1 MDDRLNE
8 DADQLPRLDLTRF
21 RDLQDA
27 LDQLSDSRVYE
38 RELLVVE
45 PGMSMTLNLIFAQS
59 ACTRLRSFH
68 EAILREVEASN
79 PHPAFALN
87 RAFAETILVLAY
99 TTDHPDYVERIMRP
113 KAEQPKGKG
122 RLQIATLLKHI
133 APMAPG
139 FATVYGQLCEITH
152 FGNLAL
158 WHPHHVSEPRTMTW
172 VSYPRWRREEEPLI
186 ICGQLAELS
195 LVGTVLLHNYIGAH
209 VVGLT
214 PKLTT

>member
-1 MDDRLNE
+1 VDDRLDK
-8 DADQLPRLDLTRF
+8 DAAQLPMLDLTRF

-27 LDQLSDSRVYE
+27 LEQLGDSRVYE
-38 RELLVVE
+38 HEFLAVE

-79 PHPAFALN
+79 PHAAFALN

-99 TTDHPDYVERIMRP
+99 ATDHPDYVERIMHPR
-113 KAEQPKGKG
+113 AEQPKGK
-122 RLQIATLLKHI
+122 RRVHVAELLKHI
-133 APMAPG
+133 APVAPG
-139 FATVYGQLCEITH
+139 FATVYDQLCEITH

-158 WHPHHVSEPRTMTW
+158 WHPHHVSEPRTMNW
-172 VSYPRWRREEEPLI
+172 ASYPRWRREEEPLI

-195 LVGTVLLHNYIGAH
+195 QVGAVLLHNYIGAH
-209 VVGLT
+209 VLGVT
-214 PKLTT
+214 RKTTN